1 MNPDPTPAEIGPVAF
16 ATSVFAVV
24 VAFRPDAERFARAMQ
39 AIATQVKAVVVADN
53 GGPRSAPLP
62 LPRSAVPVDMGGN
75 RGVAAAQN
83 RGIAKAREL
92 GATHVLILDDDSIC
106 EADTVQA
113 LLQAWTGLCVAGEK
127 VAAVGANFRD
137 PRHGLMQA
145 FHRVEGLGMKRL
157 DSSAAAVPR
166 VHTLIS
172 AGCLIALDAFDAI
185 GPMNESLFI
194 DYVDTEWGMRAQVL
208 GWSSF
213 GVVDAR
219 MEHTLGDSIFWLFG
233 KPCSLHSPLRHYYM
247 TRNGLWMIGQSR
259 FPIRWRL
266 LESWRLLRRS
276 AAYLLL
282 APRRLE
288 RLAMMSRGVR
298 DALFGRMGA
307 YPGRRRS
314 GG

>member
-1 MNPDPTPAEIGPVAF
+1 MTEVNP
-16 ATSVFAVV
+16 ATGLSGVRV
-24 VAFRPDAERFARAMQ
+24 VAVIVTFRPDPERFARVLQ
-39 AIATQVKAVVVADN
+39 ALEGQTAAVVIADN
-53 GGPRSAPLP
+53 GAAQGLSPAGGTHPGVVTLD
-62 LPRSAVPVDMGGN
+62 LGGN

-83 RGIAKAREL
+83 LGIAKAREL
-92 GATHVLILDDDSIC
+92 GATHVLILDHDSIC
-106 EADTVQA
+106 DADTVQVLA
-113 LLQAWTGLCVAGEK
+113 HAWSGLRDAGEK

-137 PRHGLMQA
+137 PRHGELRA
-145 FHRVEGLGMKRL
+145 FHRVGGLGMKLL
-157 DSSAAAVPR
+157 DSTAAAAVHR

-194 DYVDTEWGMRAQVL
+194 DYVDIEWGMRARAR

-233 KPCSLHSPLRHYYM
+233 KPYSLHSPLRHYYM
-247 TRNGLWMIGQSR
+247 TRNGLWMIGQRR
-259 FPIRWRL
+259 FSIQWRM
-266 LESWRLLRRS
+266 LEALRLLRRS
-276 AAYLLL
+276 GAYLLL

-307 YPGRRRS
+307 YPGRRR
-314 GG
+314 GGG